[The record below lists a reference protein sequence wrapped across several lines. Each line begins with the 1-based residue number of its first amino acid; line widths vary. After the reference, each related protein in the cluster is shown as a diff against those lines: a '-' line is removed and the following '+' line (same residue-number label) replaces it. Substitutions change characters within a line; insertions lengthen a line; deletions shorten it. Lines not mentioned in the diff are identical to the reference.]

1 MKKIIAVLAVSILAL
16 TGAMSAMADS
26 QAGALSGSQAGASNT
41 SNLVNVDAR
50 KYNSVAEA
58 TDMGN
63 MVPAVYAPGLTTSG
77 MVTCMGST
85 SAGGS
90 GSGFGLSF
98 GSTWIDENCERR
110 LDAGKLA
117 ELGYADASMALM
129 CGDTAVWDSMELTGH
144 PCPNE
149 RPEKRGKPLI
159 KRVLKKDASGDV
171 AVYKVS
177 MPQEKTFVAST
188 KSKQKLPND
197 IVMNGFDGAVFG
209 Y

>member
-1 MKKIIAVLAVSILAL
+1 MNYAPVSNVE
-16 TGAMSAMADS
+16 
-26 QAGALSGSQAGASNT
+26 ASD
-41 SNLVNVDAR
+41 LGD
-50 KYNSVAEA
+50 
-58 TDMGN
+58 
-63 MVPAVYAPGLTTSG
+63 MVPAVYAPGLTSSG

-90 GSGFGLSF
+90 GSGFGISF
-98 GSTWIDENCERR
+98 GSTWVDENCERR
-110 LDAGKLA
+110 LDASKLA
-117 ELGYADASMALM
+117 ELGYADASVALM

-149 RPEKRGKPLI
+149 RPEKRGRPLV

-171 AVYKVS
+171 AVYKVT
-177 MPQEKTFVAST
+177 MPQEKSFVAST
-188 KSKQKLPND
+188 RETGKSMPND